1 MNPNTLRSVPFL
13 LLFASALLFTPL
25 ATQAQDQAG
34 QAYLGVRGG
43 LSQPTLSGDA
53 IGSADARSEA
63 GGGIFVGHTVNE
75 VFSVQLEALYSIRG
89 AENVTATGGPNESD
103 ALDLSGADLSVK
115 YLEMPVLFKLTAPI
129 SVVKIRG
136 FAGPALGFQLGAQ
149 INGKDNYERLQSN
162 PSVSSRFRFYDISGI
177 VGGEIG
183 VPVPGGFL
191 DEVAVDGRYNIGL
204 VDIDNNQGFHMK
216 NEALSGTLSLRF
228 NL

>member
-13 LLFASALLFTPL
+13 LFVSALLLTPL
-25 ATQAQDQAG
+25 GTQAQEQAG
-34 QAYLGVRGG
+34 EAYLGVRGG
-43 LSQPTLSGDA
+43 LSQSTVNGDA
-53 IGSADARSEA
+53 IGNADTRSEA
-63 GGGIFVGHTVNE
+63 GGGVFVGHNVNE

-89 AENVTATGGPNESD
+89 ADNVDATGGPNESD
-103 ALDLSGADLSVK
+103 ALDLSGATLSMK
-115 YLEMPVLFKLTAPI
+115 YLEVPILFKLTAPI
-129 SVVKIRG
+129 SAVKIRG
-136 FAGPALGFQLGAQ
+136 FAGPALGFQFGAQ
-149 INGKDNYERLQSN
+149 INGKDNYERLQST

-183 VPVPGGFL
+183 VPVPGNVV

-204 VDIDNNQGFHMK
+204 ADVDNNQGFHIK